1 MAVWIL
7 VTSFLTSPE
16 TFHLEEQLKK
26 DDTQSLV
33 EYVVDSIRDGIREG
47 RYVPGQRLVES
58 DLTKKFGI
66 SRGPLREAMSR
77 LAGDDLVVIEPHRG
91 VTVRK
96 MTAQDLQELYD
107 VRQSV
112 ESLAARLA
120 ATNIDD
126 GDNRQRLTSMLKQMQ
141 ACSKNSDVMAYA
153 QLNDE
158 FHKLIVD
165 ISGNR
170 YLKKLIS
177 YLRVPIF
184 RYQFH
189 RFLDI
194 KAKQASIAEHEAIGK
209 AILEG
214 DGNRAE
220 RAMCKHV
227 KQSEKFIHNMSDES

>member
-1 MAVWIL
+1 MA
-7 VTSFLTSPE
+7 
-16 TFHLEEQLKK
+16 EELKK
-26 DDTQSLV
+26 EDTQSLV
-33 EYVVDSIRDGIREG
+33 EYVVNSIRDGIREG

-58 DLTKKFGI
+58 DLTRKFGI

-120 ATNIDD
+120 ATNIDI

-141 ACSKNSDVMAYA
+141 AYRTNGDVMAYTS
-153 QLNDE
+153 LNDE

-165 ISGNR
+165 MSGNR

-184 RYQFH
+184 RHQFH
-189 RFLDI
+189 RFLDT
-194 KAKQASIAEHEAIGK
+194 KAKQVSIAEHQAIGK
-209 AILEG
+209 AILDG
-214 DGNRAE
+214 DAARAE
-220 RAMCKHV
+220 KAMRKHV
-227 KQSEKFIHNMSDES
+227 KQSEKFIRNMTDE